1 MSMTATEH
9 LSPSA
14 GWSLSRLFR
23 GNSRSDEEAAPRAA
37 PATSQLRSDQRRDL
51 LTAISQF
58 LIDNDLEVDPKN
70 LTAAYYALSG
80 AHPRL
85 GREVT
90 KRLTGGY
97 RVTQEWLDEISDIPS
112 PEKEQELSRRMMD
125 ELDAGLRQFA
135 RNTTEA
141 RSAASDYNS
150 SLEQHSAAMSQVNEA
165 ADVVNRLIALA
176 KDMAERT
183 RRVEGELHEREQ
195 EAKSLRRRLTK
206 VKREAELDHLT
217 GLPNRRAFE
226 ARFSAELEEARAEK
240 APLSIAI
247 CDVDHFKAIND
258 THGHEAGDR
267 ILQLIAK
274 MLARISNERCHI
286 ARHGGEE
293 FVLLFRGFTTQQAI
307 EKLDEARESLAERRL
322 VNRDT
327 GQPIGNVTF
336 SAGVADVFSFA
347 DPRQALRAADEALYR
362 AKEAGRNRILPHQG

>member
-1 MSMTATEH
+1 MTVAEQ
-9 LSPSA
+9 LSSSP
-14 GWSLSRLFR
+14 GWSLTRLFR
-23 GNSRSDEEAAPRAA
+23 GGAKQPAAAEAAPANIVSSNR
-37 PATSQLRSDQRRDL
+37 QGQRQDL
-51 LTAISQF
+51 LTAICEF

-90 KRLTGGY
+90 KRLSGGY
-97 RVTQEWLDEISDIPS
+97 RVTQEWLDDIADIPD

-125 ELDAGLRQFA
+125 ELDAGLRQFT
-135 RNTTEA
+135 RSTTEA
-141 RSAASDYNS
+141 RTAAKDYNS
-150 SLEQHSAAMSQVNEA
+150 SLEQHHTTISQFDEA
-165 ADVVNRLIALA
+165 ADVVNRLISLA

-183 RRVEGELHEREQ
+183 RRVEGELQEREQ

-226 ARFSAELEEARAEK
+226 ARFTAELEEAQA
-240 APLSIAI
+240 ANQSLNIAI
-247 CDVDHFKAIND
+247 CDIDHFKTVND
-258 THGHEAGDR
+258 THGHDAGDR

-274 MLARISNERCHI
+274 MLARISNERCHV

-293 FVLLFRGFTTQQAI
+293 FVMLFRGFSIAETI
-307 EKLDEARESLAERRL
+307 ERLDEARQSLADRRL

-336 SAGVADVFSFA
+336 SAGVANVLAFA

-362 AKEAGRNRILPHQG
+362 AKEAGRNTIRQHEG